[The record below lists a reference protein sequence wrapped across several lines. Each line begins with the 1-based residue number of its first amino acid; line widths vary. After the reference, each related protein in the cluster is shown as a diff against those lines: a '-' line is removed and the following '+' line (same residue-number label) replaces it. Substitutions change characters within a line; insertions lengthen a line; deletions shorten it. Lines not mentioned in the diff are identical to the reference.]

1 MNEPIAW
8 LTDRKT
14 IHFDKTDAQ
23 RDSYGFIEPLYTAPI
38 EKNQMNETTPTLRDI
53 FAMAA
58 LPALLKLMSADTK
71 LVAMKAFE
79 VADEMLAA
87 RPNH

>member
-1 MNEPIAW
+1 MNEPTAW
-8 LTDRKT
+8 LTDRET
-14 IHFDKTDAQ
+14 IHFDKTDAHD
-23 RDSYGFIEPLYTAPI
+23 DSDGFIQPLYTAPI

-58 LPALLKLMSADTK
+58 LPALMRLMSADTAA
-71 LVAMKAFE
+71 VKAFE
-79 VADEMLAA
+79 VADKMLAA